1 LTLELG
7 SLALKLVQM
16 DLSVKLVL
24 RSFTVKLEL
33 GSLTLKL
40 VQMDL
45 SVKLV
50 LKSFTVKLELGSLT
64 LKLVLSTFIVKPV
77 QSTFL
82 VRPVLVSSCNSA
94 FILYSTSVYI
104 RWEVK
109 YEAMYLTVIIIFL
122 NNTGLT

>member
-1 LTLELG
+1 VKLELG

-45 SVKLV
+45 TNRDNESQSKHRV
-50 LKSFTVKLELGSLT
+50 T
-64 LKLVLSTFIVKPV
+64 L
-77 QSTFL
+77 
-82 VRPVLVSSCNSA
+82 A
-94 FILYSTSVYI
+94 
-104 RWEVK
+104 
-109 YEAMYLTVIIIFL
+109 
-122 NNTGLT
+122 